1 MDQWN
6 IGGGRGCNWN
16 GTTLLRK
23 SSGHWNIPLTSLF
36 DHLYGKISFKKLELQ
51 VVLIVEEDEVVVAWA
66 LVMQGVVLSISL

>member
-1 MDQWN
+1 
-6 IGGGRGCNWN
+6 
-16 GTTLLRK
+16 
-23 SSGHWNIPLTSLF
+23 LF